1 MAKKLVIVD
10 DSAAVLMIA
19 DEALEDMVSKGVLEV
34 TTYDNPSNLLNDVK
48 NGALSYDLL
57 ITDINM
63 PQMSGFELAIALKQ
77 IPSVKA
83 KPIIALTT
91 ENSPE
96 MKMEGKKAGL
106 VGWLTKPFTDAKL
119 QMSVKRV
126 LRIK

>member
-19 DEALEDMVSKGVLEV
+19 DEALDGLVNEGKMEV
-34 TTYDNPSNLLNDVK
+34 VTYDNPSNLLNDVK
-48 NGALSYDLL
+48 SGVLTYDLL

-77 IPSVKA
+77 IPSIKA

-91 ENSPE
+91 ENSPD

>member
-1 MAKKLVIVD
+1 MAKKVILVD

-19 DEALEDMVSKGVLEV
+19 DEALDILVESGKIEL
-34 TTYDNPSNLLNDVK
+34 TTYDNPDNVLKDVE
-48 NGALSYDLL
+48 NGMIYDLL

-63 PQMSGFELAIALKQ
+63 PQMSGFDLVSKVKQ
-77 IPSVKA
+77 IPSVKS
-83 KPIIALTT
+83 KPAIALTT

-96 MKMEGKKAGL
+96 MKTQGKKVGL
-106 VGWLTKPFTDAKL
+106 VGWLTKPFSDEKL